1 MPTHAFPHDEASTQS
16 PVPVISVTLGGKKM
30 RISYPNLFA
39 AAFRLWLNH
48 KYQGAREIFKFLCTI
63 PDRGPRAHILY
74 AHCSAMLEDYAT
86 CSRTLHEGLP
96 SETYSRASIDLHD
109 AFVMWRCGLPMEVR
123 KGLEKV
129 VQEQTQLPTPCL
141 ILSIFLEEMGNA
153 LRPPVFLKQAI
164 DRDFPGGAVGNIAR
178 CRLPA
183 ARKASQAARVNVP
196 RHRRA
201 RTSATQRPH

>member
-1 MPTHAFPHDEASTQS
+1 MSTHAFPHDVASTGS
-16 PVPVISVTLGGKKM
+16 PVPVISITQNGKRM
-30 RISYPNLFA
+30 RTTYPKLFA
-39 AAFRLWLNH
+39 VAFGLWLSH
-48 KYQGAREIFKFLCTI
+48 KHSEAREIFKFLCTS
-63 PDRGPRAHILY
+63 PDRGPRSHILY

-86 CSRTLHEGLP
+86 CSLVLHEGLP
-96 SETYSRASIDLHD
+96 SETYGRASIDLHD

-141 ILSIFLEEMGNA
+141 ILSAFLEEMGNA

-164 DRDFPGGAVGNIAR
+164 DRDFPGGAVGSIAR

-183 ARKASQAARVNVP
+183 ARKAAQAARMNVSQ
-196 RHRRA
+196 RRQT
-201 RTSATQRPH
+201 RTTSTQRPH